1 MDAKHELIPGV
12 TPDDLTTET
21 DEMVSIQPPVL
32 SAEVPPAPPAP
43 KEPDVLVFTPR
54 EALADRLVAI
64 EAAIGKRMGTP
75 LFAEMV
81 AGGIGDMILERGLAA
96 LEAEFER
103 THGVK
108 P

>member
-1 MDAKHELIPGV
+1 MATKEELIPGV
-12 TPDDLTTET
+12 TPEDLEPEPTAP
-21 DEMVSIQPPVL
+21 QPDLEP
-32 SAEVPPAPPAP
+32 ERQPTIEAPPAA

-64 EAAIGKRMGTP
+64 EAAIGKRIGTP

-81 AGGIGDMILERGLAA
+81 AGGIGDMILERGLSA